1 MTHGHEVLRMME
13 GNSYTREGLVR
24 AIIDK
29 FGAQESFCTCHAEG
43 LTAEE
48 LVGFLEG
55 RGKFI
60 PAGHGAFTVDVTK
73 ICGLER
79 AKQA

>member
-13 GNSYTREGLVR
+13 GNSYTREGLVE
-24 AIIDK
+24 AIIDR
-29 FGAQESFCTCHAEG
+29 FGAQERFYTCHAQG

-48 LVGFLEG
+48 LVEFLEG

-60 PAGHGAFTVDVTK
+60 PAGQGAFTVDVAK
-73 ICGLER
+73 ICKSE
-79 AKQA
+79 

>member
-1 MTHGHEVLRMME
+1 MME
-13 GNSYTREGLVR
+13 GNSYTREGLIR

-29 FGAQESFCTCHAEG
+29 FGAQERFCTCRVQG

-48 LVGFLEG
+48 LVGFLEE

-60 PAGHGAFTVDVTK
+60 PAGQGAFTVDVTR
-73 ICGLER
+73 ICKSEG